1 MKYRLTGTTGSS
13 AAVKGGIM
21 NTTLTAIS
29 RPFGTGC
36 PMRSPGA
43 DARLAPGG
51 PKSPGER
58 NTRVATSARADE
70 EARWQRIL
78 DILDPGKNCG
88 AWAPVT
94 VAGRPVVC
102 TRAPH
107 DVREEHANAETGCRW
122 SDDPE
127 VIPE

>member
-1 MKYRLTGTTGSS
+1 
-13 AAVKGGIM
+13 M
-21 NTTLTAIS
+21 NTTRTAICGRFGAGWVMGS
-29 RPFGTGC
+29 RGTK
-36 PMRSPGA
+36 
-43 DARLAPGG
+43 ARLAPGG

-58 NTRVATSARADE
+58 NIRVATGARADE

-78 DILDPGKNCG
+78 DMLDPGTNCG

-107 DVREEHANAETGCRW
+107 DVGEEHANAETGCRW
-122 SDDPE
+122 PGNPD
-127 VIPE
+127 VIPD

>member
-1 MKYRLTGTTGSS
+1 MKYRLTGTTRSS
-13 AAVKGGIM
+13 AAVKGAIM

-107 DVREEHANAETGCRW
+107 DVREEHTNAETGCRW